1 MEILLLPIL
10 VLASLSLPFI
20 AYYKKAKAVNTF
32 KKAMIFNLCS
42 FFAVIVLSVVIPFGG
57 AISAEPVETAAVI
70 SIGEG
75 LGFIAAAL
83 STGLASLGCGIAVG
97 AAAPA
102 AIGAVAEEPKSF
114 SKSLIFV
121 ALGEGIALYGVL
133 ISVMILSKL

>member
-1 MEILLLPIL
+1 
-10 VLASLSLPFI
+10 
-20 AYYKKAKAVNTF
+20 
-32 KKAMIFNLCS
+32 MIFNLCS

-57 AISAEPVETAAVI
+57 LVSAETVEAAKII
-70 SIGEG
+70 SIGQG